1 MLYQKN
7 YFSAL
12 TDNLSTRSER
22 AAQGLLSL
30 GNPQLRQFLHDQLTA
45 APGTPGA
52 WLADPVFEPTFG
64 WQESAETMGSLAGGN
79 LLHWRLADTM
89 AHPPKKEDGE
99 GLIDP
104 FPKDRRLFTHQLA
117 AWEILNRAEPQSLV
131 VTSGTG
137 SGKTECFLV
146 PVLNQLAKAIDAG
159 EDPEGVRALFIYP
172 LNALINSQQNRLD
185 AWTHGF
191 GGQIR
196 HCLYTGALENERRNR
211 DQQYDGQVIDR
222 KSLRASP
229 PQLLVTNA
237 TMLEY
242 MLIRKDDEPI
252 LQKSAGK
259 LRWIILDEAH
269 THIGSQA
276 AEIALLLRRVML
288 AFQVK
293 PQDVRFVAT
302 SATFGSDTQTIESL
316 RTFLADIGGVD
327 PQQVHVVQGHRD
339 IPALLNATPDA
350 EQDTPEAI
358 GAIEADQEQSTLRYQ
373 RLEASPTARRLRA
386 LFMPDGQVKPQS
398 LQGLIRESGLPSAQV
413 LAWLDLLSGT
423 KSAEGLSFLPLR
435 AHLFHNVIPAIRTCV
450 DRNCSHKTGTALAH
464 ADWPFGMVYLEERT
478 HCRCGAPLMPLVS
491 CEECNESFLQAAT
504 TSHGMLIDQSQQQL
518 DEFALDEEP
527 TDTDEPAEDSALLSQ
542 TLITNRP
549 VNHSYPEF
557 LDRASQRLMFDGP
570 KNGYIELQ
578 VFRS

>member
-12 TDNLSTRSER
+12 TSNLSTRSER

-30 GNPQLRQFLHDQLTA
+30 GNPQLRQFLHEQLTA

-64 WQESAETMGSLAGGN
+64 WQESTETMSSLAGGN
-79 LLHWRLADTM
+79 LLHQHLAKVMQSPPSDL
-89 AHPPKKEDGE
+89 AQEYAFPGNRHP
-99 GLIDP
+99 
-104 FPKDRRLFTHQLA
+104 FTHQLA
-117 AWEILNRAEPQSLV
+117 AWEILNREEPQSLV

-146 PVLNQLAKAIDAG
+146 PVLNHLAKEIDAG

-185 AWTHGF
+185 AWTDGF

-196 HCLYTGALENERRNR
+196 HCLYTGALENERRST
-211 DQQYDGQVIDR
+211 DPQYKGQVIDR
-222 KSLRASP
+222 KSLRTSP
-229 PQLLVTNA
+229 PQMLVTNA

-242 MLIRKDDEPI
+242 MLIRTDDEPI

-276 AEIALLLRRVML
+276 AEMALLLRRVML

-302 SATFGSDTQTIESL
+302 SATFGSDAKTIENL
-316 RTFLADIGGVD
+316 RKFLADIGGVD
-327 PQQVHVVQGHRD
+327 PDQVHVVQGHRD
-339 IPALLNATPDA
+339 IPALLNVTSDP

-358 GAIEADQEQSTLRYQ
+358 GEIDADLEQSPLRYL
-373 RLEASPTARRLRA
+373 RLEASPTARRVRS
-386 LFMPDGQVKPQS
+386 LFMPDGQVKPQR
-398 LQGLIRESGLPSAQV
+398 LQGKGTGSCSGCR
-413 LAWLDLLSGT
+413 SG
-423 KSAEGLSFLPLR
+423 SGCR
-435 AHLFHNVIPAIRTCV
+435 NLFPN
-450 DRNCSHKTGTALAH
+450 
-464 ADWPFGMVYLEERT
+464 
-478 HCRCGAPLMPLVS
+478 
-491 CEECNESFLQAAT
+491 
-504 TSHGMLIDQSQQQL
+504 
-518 DEFALDEEP
+518 
-527 TDTDEPAEDSALLSQ
+527 
-542 TLITNRP
+542 
-549 VNHSYPEF
+549 
-557 LDRASQRLMFDGP
+557 
-570 KNGYIELQ
+570 
-578 VFRS
+578 

>member
-1 MLYQKN
+1 MLHQ
-7 YFSAL
+7 
-12 TDNLSTRSER
+12 
-22 AAQGLLSL
+22 
-30 GNPQLRQFLHDQLTA
+30 
-45 APGTPGA
+45 
-52 WLADPVFEPTFG
+52 
-64 WQESAETMGSLAGGN
+64 
-79 LLHWRLADTM
+79 RLARAM
-89 AHPPKKEDGE
+89 ESPPKDLAQEYT
-99 GLIDP
+99 
-104 FPKDRRLFTHQLA
+104 FPGNRHPFTHQLA
-117 AWEILNRAEPQSLV
+117 AWDILNRAVPQSLV

-146 PVLNQLAKAIDAG
+146 PVLNQLAKEIDTG

-185 AWTHGF
+185 AWTDGF

-196 HCLYTGALENERRNR
+196 HCLYTGALENERKAS
-211 DQQYDGQVIDR
+211 DQQYKGQVIDR

-276 AEIALLLRRVML
+276 AEMALLLRRVML

-350 EQDTPEAI
+350 EQDTPKLSVPSRRTRSSRRCATS
-358 GAIEADQEQSTLRYQ
+358 AWR
-373 RLEASPTARRLRA
+373 PAR
-386 LFMPDGQVKPQS
+386 
-398 LQGLIRESGLPSAQV
+398 
-413 LAWLDLLSGT
+413 
-423 KSAEGLSFLPLR
+423 PLGGC
-435 AHLFHNVIPAIRTCV
+435 AP
-450 DRNCSHKTGTALAH
+450 CSCQMA
-464 ADWPFGMVYLEERT
+464 R
-478 HCRCGAPLMPLVS
+478 
-491 CEECNESFLQAAT
+491 
-504 TSHGMLIDQSQQQL
+504 
-518 DEFALDEEP
+518 
-527 TDTDEPAEDSALLSQ
+527 
-542 TLITNRP
+542 
-549 VNHSYPEF
+549 
-557 LDRASQRLMFDGP
+557 
-570 KNGYIELQ
+570 
-578 VFRS
+578 